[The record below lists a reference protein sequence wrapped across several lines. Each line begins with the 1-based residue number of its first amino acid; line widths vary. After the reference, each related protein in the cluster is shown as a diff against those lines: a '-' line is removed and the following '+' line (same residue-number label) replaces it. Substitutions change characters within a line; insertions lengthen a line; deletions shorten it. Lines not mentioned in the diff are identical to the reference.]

1 MIKNFKPNKSIMR
14 YFILFLTFLISLKF
28 YSQEPV
34 TADDL
39 FLEARK
45 IAFDEKDY
53 VKSIKLAKE
62 ALEKSPDY
70 TDISIFLGRLYTWND
85 DVDSARV
92 VFQDLEKKRIQQE
105 DFYIAYG
112 SLEFWNDNEEK
123 ALAIVATGLE
133 YHPKSEELWLLKAKI
148 YSTKDPAKAE
158 EAILYV
164 LELNPKNTEA
174 RAMYNRIKELNS
186 KNAVNVVYNLTHF
199 DKQFEEDWHIV
210 GISYKRV
217 TKYGSVILRGNYA
230 NKFGADGKQI
240 DLEAYPRI
248 SKTFYLYVGAGY
260 SDDVGIFPKYRTGVS
275 LFANL
280 PKSFEGELGY
290 RQLYFS
296 NNIWMYTASVGKYY
310 KNYWFNLRTYLTPDN
325 KNISHSYT
333 GTVRYYTGGANDYFG
348 IQIGSGI
355 TPEESTN
362 NLLANENFKL
372 KTFKAGCEYTFSLS
386 KVNIFTLSFL
396 YSNQEYRIGQKG
408 NQFDFSV
415 GYTRNF

>member
-1 MIKNFKPNKSIMR
+1 MR
-14 YFILFLTFLISLKF
+14 YIILILTFLAPLTF
-28 YSQEPV
+28 YSQEQL
-34 TADDL
+34 TAEEL
-39 FLEARK
+39 FLQARK

-53 VKSIKLAKE
+53 TKSIKLAKE

-70 TDISIFLGRLYTWND
+70 TDIAIFLGRLYTWNA
-85 DVDSARV
+85 DVHSARLL
-92 VFQDLEKKRIQQE
+92 FEDLEKKMIQEE

-112 SLEFWNDNEEK
+112 SLEFWNSNDEK
-123 ALAIVATGLE
+123 GLALVTKGLE
-133 YHPKSEELWLLKAKI
+133 YHPKSEDLWLLKAKI
-148 YSTKDPAKAE
+148 HSTNDAAAAE
-158 EAILYV
+158 EAILNV
-164 LELNPKNTEA
+164 LKLNPKNTEA
-174 RAMYNRIKELNS
+174 RAMYSRIKELNS
-186 KNAVNVVYNLTHF
+186 KNAVSIVYNLTHF
-199 DKQFEEDWHIV
+199 DKQFDEDWHIV
-210 GISYKRV
+210 GLSYKRV
-217 TKYGSVILRGNYA
+217 TRYGSVILRGNYA
-230 NKFGADGKQI
+230 NKFGSDGKQI
-240 DLEAYPRI
+240 ELEAYPRI

-260 SDDVGIFPKYRTGVS
+260 SDDAGIFPKYRSGVS

-280 PKSFEGELGY
+280 PKSFEGELGF

-310 KNYWFNLRTYLTPDN
+310 KNYWFNVRTYLTPDN

-355 TPEESTN
+355 SPEESTN

-386 KVNIFTLSFL
+386 ELNIFTLSFL
-396 YSNQEYRIGQKG
+396 YSNQEYRVNQKG
-408 NQFDFSV
+408 NQFDFTI

>member
-1 MIKNFKPNKSIMR
+1 MR
-14 YFILFLTFLISLKF
+14 YFILILTFLISLKF

-39 FLEARK
+39 FLQARK
-45 IAFDEKDY
+45 IAFDDKDY

-70 TDISIFLGRLYTWND
+70 TDISIFLGRLYTWKN
-85 DVDSARV
+85 DVDSARI

-112 SLEFWNDNEEK
+112 SLEFWNNNEEK
-123 ALAIVATGLE
+123 ALAIVARGLD
-133 YHPKSEELWLLKAKI
+133 YHSKSEDLWLVKAKI
-148 YSTKDPAKAE
+148 YSTNDPAKAE

-164 LELNPKNTEA
+164 LELNPKNAEA

-199 DKQFEEDWHIV
+199 DKQFDEDWHIL

-230 NKFGADGKQI
+230 NKFGTDGKQI

-248 SKTFYLYVGAGY
+248 SKTFYLYIGAGY

-408 NQFDFSV
+408 NQFDFSI